1 MSLTRFS
8 LTGRVTIVTGAGR
21 GIGKAIALGLADA
34 GATLVVAARTV
45 ADIENTASEIQKKGG
60 KALAVPTDVRIND
73 QINNLVDKAVSEFGK
88 IDILVNNAGGSFVV
102 PTMDISEGG
111 WDAIVRENLKS
122 AFLCSQAV
130 AKVMIVHSEG
140 VIVNIAS
147 VAGLN
152 AYIFNAAYGAAKAGI
167 INLTKTMATDLAKYN
182 IRVNAIAPGYIAT
195 EGMLQLFGARPEATK
210 QIPLA
215 RLGQPEDIVGGVIYL
230 VSDASAYVTGETLV
244 IDGGLTTKPSLG
256 LI

>member
-1 MSLTRFS
+1 MSLAQFS
-8 LTGRVTIVTGAGR
+8 LADRVAIVTGAGR

-34 GATLVVAARTV
+34 GATVVVAART
-45 ADIENTASEIQKKGG
+45 ASDIENTAGEIQKKGK
-60 KALAVPTDVRIND
+60 KALAMPTDVRLTD
-73 QINNLVDKAVSEFGK
+73 QVNNLVEKTVNKFGK

-102 PTMDISEGG
+102 STMDMSEGG
-111 WDAIVRENLKS
+111 WDAIVHENLKS
-122 AFLCSQAV
+122 VFLCSQAA
-130 AKVMIVHSEG
+130 AKVMITQKKGAV
-140 VIVNIAS
+140 VNIAS

-152 AYIFNAAYGAAKAGI
+152 AYVFNAAYGAAKAGI

-195 EGMLQLFGARPEATK
+195 EGMLRLFGVHQEGAK

-215 RLGQPEDIVGGVIYL
+215 RLGHPEDIVGGVIYL
-230 VSDASAYVTGETLV
+230 ASDASLYVTGETIV

-256 LI
+256 FI